1 MTEQQDN
8 DVDSDIPTAAD
19 AKRQWK
25 ERIAE
30 LREGDKGERRLADL
44 LAECRTGKRCNLLEC
59 PKCER
64 RREIAWRKVPAD
76 AVKTIGSLLHPIQ
89 NIRVNAIEVIGR
101 RRPLQEDKLRAIAAS
116 MDFIGLQTP
125 ITVETRNKRVILISG
140 SYRLSAAKRLAWR
153 TIPCIT
159 LYRGKIHAR
168 MWQIVE
174 NLYRVELTALER
186 AELTDELR
194 QLVRQQV
201 GQVAPPGGH
210 QPEDRGINKTAEILG
225 LTKEEIRRSR
235 VIAGICPKAKD
246 KVRKLGLD
254 DNQRALLA
262 IAKETTLEAQ
272 LRAVKEIV
280 ERKRAARDRRASAAV
295 DKKTTA
301 EINAIE
307 ADIRQKEDALTRL
320 KAELASTRKRRREID
335 DKLAVQGDVADLAPP
350 SEASSPDT
358 AARSDNSPDVT
369 AGVIEDVP
377 SPAIMPTEEEDL
389 DRSQLSAE
397 DQVAYDAIRGAWKNH
412 VQPLW
417 DVASAIVHERFIA
430 ALRADMA
437 SANWAAE

>member
-186 AELTDELR
+186 AELTEELR
-194 QLVRQQV
+194 QLVRQQQV

-210 QPEDRGINKTAEILG
+210 QPEDRGINKTAKILG

-235 VIAGICPKAKD
+235 MIAGICPKAKNE
-246 KVRKLGLD
+246 VRKLGLD

-320 KAELASTRKRRREID
+320 KAELATRKRRREID
-335 DKLAVQGDVADLAPP
+335 DKLAAQADVADLPPP
-350 SEASSPDT
+350 SEDLSP
-358 AARSDNSPDVT
+358 
-369 AGVIEDVP
+369 VP
-377 SPAIMPTEEEDL
+377 SPAIMPTEEDDL
-389 DRSQLSAE
+389 DRCQLSAQ
-397 DQVAYDAIRGAWKNH
+397 DQLAYDAIRSAWENH

-417 DVASAIVHERFIA
+417 HSASAIVHERFIA

-437 SANWAAE
+437 CANRAAE